1 MLTDDLGTLNNSA
14 TNSTHA
20 WLALPSTGG
29 AVNESLSAS
38 PSSPATAL
46 RFARGWTF
54 TANVAPEASARMGI
68 TFEFEHGKWQ
78 MAKKN
83 PTQRTR
89 RTQREFKT
97 HPRIYADCGWPRIFG
112 MNVDIRDHRRS
123 WDDLE
128 KFVFKNSSCSEG
140 SRATNPMAQFPLR
153 PPRPLRQVFAFL
165 DPKIAV
171 PTRTQVDPSSIA
183 TSKSCDMPME
193 STSMWTRA
201 RFCPAI

>member
-20 WLALPSTGG
+20 WLALPFTGG

-97 HPRIYADCGWPRIFG
+97 HPRIYADGRGSARSF
-112 MNVDIRDHRRS
+112 VFLFSQLRRS
-123 WDDLE
+123 DG
-128 KFVFKNSSCSEG
+128 KKGFAF
-140 SRATNPMAQFPLR
+140 RFRPLR

-193 STSMWTRA
+193 STSMWTRG
-201 RFCPAI
+201 RFCPVI